1 MVESVGSLAVL
12 LVRPDS
18 SSGRLFAPA
27 SVHRGIIP
35 RQGEFSDRPLRRD
48 NLNARFRPSFTTPA
62 QQEEENMNH
71 LSVGDLAPDFTL
83 PDHQG
88 TPFTLSEICRS
99 HNVLLVFNLGF
110 V

>member
-1 MVESVGSLAVL
+1 
-12 LVRPDS
+12 
-18 SSGRLFAPA
+18 
-27 SVHRGIIP
+27 
-35 RQGEFSDRPLRRD
+35 
-48 NLNARFRPSFTTPA
+48 
-62 QQEEENMNH
+62 MNH
-71 LSVGDLAPDFTL
+71 LSVGDIAPDFTL